1 MWVSVS
7 DPHCRPLPLQMAYR
21 RAYGLWW
28 RMLKRLGKSP
38 TTATGLL
45 AVTTNVEAADGVTR
59 VDVTM
64 AFDATWMLWLRIHC
78 LVEEISTWRAGE
90 MERLAVNTRYLL
102 GKHIVRQQWD
112 AFQRSRGGLLA
123 HRVQAKTLADFRRRH
138 PGFVQHWDPAT
149 FGSPWLQDYQSAS
162 PERRADL
169 DLKALPIPSGLRS
182 PLAMAFYWIR
192 WLPHGGQDAPIFL
205 PGFKADQLVDVPIA
219 AASSAGGLLWRAPLH
234 YSALSKTP
242 ASTAT
247 AWTSSDRH
255 LLQLAFEVHE
265 PRGSAYGLIH
275 QEGCEGN
282 RPTSR
287 HNSGAIWRRGANGSC
302 KSPRNTSSPRR

>member
-1 MWVSVS
+1 
-7 DPHCRPLPLQMAYR
+7 
-21 RAYGLWW
+21 
-28 RMLKRLGKSP
+28 MLKSPGKSP

-45 AVTTNVEAADGVTR
+45 LSFVIAAQLCTVEASAEVCRFAGTTDYAGRVAVTTDVEAADGVTR

-64 AFDATWMLWLRIHC
+64 AFDVTWMLWLRIHY

-90 MERLAVNTRYLL
+90 MERLAVNTRYLI
-102 GKHIVRQQWD
+102 GEHIVRQQWD

-123 HRVQAKTLADFRRRH
+123 HRVQAKTLADFRRRY

-169 DLKALPIPSGLRS
+169 DLKVSHVPSGLRS

-192 WLPHGGQDAPIFL
+192 WLPHGGQDVPIFL

-219 AASSAGGLLWRAPLH
+219 AASSTGSLLWRAPLH

-265 PRGSAYGLIH
+265 PRGSANGLID
-275 QEGCEGN
+275 QEGCKGASIK
-282 RPTSR
+282 PTDQ
-287 HNSGAIWRRGANGSC
+287 
-302 KSPRNTSSPRR
+302 PP